1 MAGTLTVQNIEGPSS
16 GANADKVIL
25 NTGQT
30 LYAPGH
36 VIQVV
41 TVSLSSDVS
50 YSSSNLA
57 KTNIMTLN
65 ITPKFN
71 TSKVL
76 VLCNLG
82 LYINSSA
89 AESRGNI
96 GIQRDS
102 TVIRGNDSS
111 SGVGFFRDGNGHFK
125 SYMTGFNFLDSP
137 ATTST
142 ITYAA
147 WIRGDTFTA
156 GGHFDDSHTDMT
168 LMEIGQ

>member
-1 MAGTLTVQNIEGPSS
+1 MSILKVDTINEKTS
-16 GANADKVIL
+16 GNGVAI
-25 NTGQT
+25 
-30 LYAPGH
+30 PGH
-36 VIQVV
+36 VIQVLS
-41 TVSLSSDVS
+41 TSLVGDTS

-57 KTNIMTLN
+57 KTNIITLN

-71 TSKVL
+71 TSKIL

-89 AESRGNI
+89 AESRGNL

-111 SGVGFFRDGNGHFK
+111 SGVGFFRDGSGHFK
-125 SYMTGFNFLDSP
+125 SYMTSFNFLDSP
-137 ATTST
+137 ATTSS

-147 WIRGDTFTA
+147 WVRGDTFTA
-156 GGHFDDSHTDMT
+156 GGHFEDSHTNMT
-168 LMEIGQ
+168 LMEIAQ